1 MAIASKQ
8 EQRQEALEIMRK
20 LGVYGDVRKGLA
32 HENPTLFYSE
42 RLNGF
47 FDSVLY
53 WVSNED
59 RFVEAFKKAE
69 KALDGFA
76 FHGMLSHTEMGDL
89 LSVLVIPSDK
99 ALWPSFEKDIL
110 NGVAYAYV
118 ENLTDDM
125 MSEAGYIGLKRGIAG
140 GLVRTE

>member
-1 MAIASKQ
+1 MTIASKQ
-8 EQRQEALEIMRK
+8 ELREEALKVMRE
-20 LGVYGDVRKGLA
+20 LGVYGEVRKGIA

-42 RLNGF
+42 RQNQW

-53 WVSNED
+53 WVDNEQ

-76 FHGMLSHTEMGDL
+76 FHATLSHTEMGDL

-99 ALWPSFEKDIL
+99 ALWPTFERNLREGITC
-110 NGVAYAYV
+110 AWV
-118 ENLTDDM
+118 ENLDCPLF
-125 MSEAGYIGLKRGIAG
+125 SEAGDIGVKLGNMG
-140 GLVRTE
+140 GLVRIA